1 MVLFR
6 VSGDGL
12 IEDIVAY
19 WDDVGWKKQLG
30 CLEVD

>member
-1 MVLFR
+1 MT
-6 VSGDGL
+6 GDGL
-12 IEDIVAY
+12 IDEIVAY